1 MTKMNYLK
9 CLFLTNN
16 KKSFTKVGSIDRIR
30 LLQIYYEI
38 IKIIF
43 SEDSMDKNK
52 RLGRKIKLTFI
63 KSAAAIMILLTLGY
77 PFFEKSKTPDEAGYF
92 LVSLNGQE
100 LGAVNDEKIAKEVLK
115 EARIKVTKEIDSLV
129 FLEPE
134 LKVEKVDKLFGT
146 RIEESELEDK
156 MQQVLAENIISH
168 KQEAYTVKIEDI
180 VIHLGT
186 KEEVVELLEA
196 AKNRFD
202 VDEEFHVVLV
212 EDKESSFTALTT
224 NIVKAGIELN
234 ETDTVFSAMNTS
246 LPTVGT
252 TQGRTDGIVSV
263 DFEENVD
270 IVESYVSTEQLS
282 TVSAALD
289 LLTKEKEKNQIYQ
302 VESGDCISI
311 IAEKNKISSAKIY
324 ELNEGIT
331 ESTTLQIGDELVVA
345 VAEPDLSV
353 LVKEERTYEE
363 NYQADTIYIDNSS
376 WYTTQ
381 TVVRQEG
388 SVGHREVVATISTR
402 NGKEYNREI
411 IEETIMVKS
420 EPQIV
425 ERGTK
430 TPPTYIK
437 PLSGGTLTSKFGL
450 RWGRMHEGVDWGCG
464 TGTTIKA
471 SSGGTVV
478 SAGWSSGYGYKV
490 DILHPDGKKTR
501 YAHLSKVTVRSGQSV
516 KQGERIGYSGNTGR
530 STGPHLHF
538 EILVNGVPVNP
549 LKYLN

>member
-1 MTKMNYLK
+1 MY
-9 CLFLTNN
+9 
-16 KKSFTKVGSIDRIR
+16 
-30 LLQIYYEI
+30 
-38 IKIIF
+38 
-43 SEDSMDKNK
+43 KNK
-52 RLGRKIKLTFI
+52 RLGRKMRLTFM
-63 KSAAAIMILLTLGY
+63 KSVAATTMLLTLGY
-77 PFFEKSKTPDEAGYF
+77 PFFEKSKNADETGYF
-92 LVSLNGQE
+92 LVSLNGQD
-100 LGAVNDEKIAKEVLK
+100 LGAVKDEEDAKEALK

-134 LKVEKVDKLFGT
+134 LEIEKVNKLFGT
-146 RIEESELEDK
+146 RQEESELEDK
-156 MQQVLAENIISH
+156 MSQVLRDNIISQ
-168 KQEAYTVKIEDI
+168 KQEAYSVKIENI
-180 VIHLGT
+180 LINLGS

-202 VDEEFHVVLV
+202 VNEEFHVVLV

-224 NIVKAGIELN
+224 NIVKAGIEFN
-234 ETDTVFSAMNTS
+234 DTNIVFAAMDASVPEVENT
-246 LPTVGT
+246 VV
-252 TQGRTDGIVSV
+252 REDGIVSV
-263 DFEENVD
+263 EFEERVD
-270 IVESYVSTEQLS
+270 IVESYVTREQLS
-282 TVSAALD
+282 TVSDALE

-311 IAEKNKISSAKIY
+311 IAEKNEISSAKLHD
-324 ELNEGIT
+324 LNQGVT
-331 ESTTLQIGDELVVA
+331 ENTTLQIGDEIIVA
-345 VAEPDLSV
+345 IAEPDLSV

-363 NYQADTIYIDNSS
+363 DYQEDTVYIDNNS
-376 WYTTQ
+376 WYTSQ
-381 TVVRQEG
+381 SVVKQEG
-388 SVGHREVVATISTR
+388 SVGHREVVAVISAR

-411 IEETIMVKS
+411 IEETIMTNSK
-420 EPQIV
+420 PQII

-437 PLSGGTLTSKFGL
+437 PLSGGTFTSKFGY
-450 RWGRMHEGVDWGCG
+450 RWGRMHEGVDWGCA

-501 YAHLSKVTVRSGQSV
+501 YAHLSKVAVKSGQSV
-516 KQGERIGYSGNTGR
+516 KQGDRIGYSGNTGN

-549 LKYLN
+549 MKYLN